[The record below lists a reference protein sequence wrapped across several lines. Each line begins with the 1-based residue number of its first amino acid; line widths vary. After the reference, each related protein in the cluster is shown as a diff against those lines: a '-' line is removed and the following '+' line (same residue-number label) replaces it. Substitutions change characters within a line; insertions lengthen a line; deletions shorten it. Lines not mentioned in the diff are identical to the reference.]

1 MILSIIKKI
10 SKGNSDLETI
20 KLELC
25 YRNFLFKQWP
35 LLSLTVLVSIV
46 AIIFVVNFFE
56 CFIMFPSWITVLSIV
71 GFILCFINLFLSIKK
86 NIYIEKEKIRFIE
99 IYNEECR
106 KESQTIDDFFN
117 DDNFTKKMKIGEDDK
132 DKNYD
137 EF

>member
-1 MILSIIKKI
+1 MKKI

-25 YRNFLFKQWP
+25 HRNFLFKQWP

-46 AIIFVVNFFE
+46 AIIFVVNFFA

-86 NIYIEKEKIRFIE
+86 KCLYRKGESTIY
-99 IYNEECR
+99 
-106 KESQTIDDFFN
+106 
-117 DDNFTKKMKIGEDDK
+117 
-132 DKNYD
+132 
-137 EF
+137 

>member
-46 AIIFVVNFFE
+46 AIIFVVNFFA

-86 NIYIEKEKIRFIE
+86 NIYIEKEKIQFIE
-99 IYNEECR
+99 IYNEECG

-132 DKNYD
+132 DKDYD